1 MSIDLDE
8 LLGEEGIDYS
18 KLEIIDEIVN
28 LLIEYPSSEEYTP
41 CQSRNRNTQQSET
54 SLCTRIT
61 QKGAPCNPCAV
72 SVSQPDVLKSVL
84 TDSSDANVND

>member
-28 LLIEYPSSEEYTP
+28 LLIEYPSSEEYTS
-41 CQSRNRNTQQSET
+41 CQSFNRNTQ
-54 SLCTRIT
+54 
-61 QKGAPCNPCAV
+61 
-72 SVSQPDVLKSVL
+72 
-84 TDSSDANVND
+84 